1 MPRSISTD
9 IAARFYFAC
18 PAARCLFRVP
28 FGHVADDGLDDV
40 AAGAGDVALGRG
52 RAEYARGLRLHAR
65 RVVGGVAAAALR
77 GVAEV
82 LNRDGELQAEV
93 GRERARAQLL
103 LAAREVVAEGH
114 PAFDVLE
121 PAHPKCVAARELD
134 CRLEGGVEHGDGRH
148 LPSLVATHAGADGV
162 VNGPV

>member
-1 MPRSISTD
+1 MPRSISN
-9 IAARFYFAC
+9 RYSCPFHFAC
-18 PAARCLFRVP
+18 PAARCLFRMP

-65 RVVGGVAAAALR
+65 RVVWGVAAAALR

-114 PAFDVLE
+114 PALVVLE
-121 PAHPKCVAARELD
+121 PAHAVAMAVGELD
-134 CRLEGGVEHGDGRH
+134 WGRGSRLEHG
-148 LPSLVATHAGADGV
+148 
-162 VNGPV
+162 

>member
-1 MPRSISTD
+1 MPRSISN
-9 IAARFYFAC
+9 RYSCPFHFAC

-40 AAGAGDVALGRG
+40 AAGAGDVALGRR
-52 RAEYARGLRLHAR
+52 RAEYACGLRLHAR
-65 RVVGGVAAAALR
+65 RVVCGVATAALR

-93 GRERARAQLL
+93 RRERVQPQLL

-114 PAFDVLE
+114 LAFDVLE
-121 PAHPKCVAARELD
+121 PAHPVRVAARELD
-134 CRLEGGVEHGDGRH
+134 GGLEGRAEHG
-148 LPSLVATHAGADGV
+148 L
-162 VNGPV
+162 